1 MSNQHIGLDAEEVI
15 KGRPLQPI
23 SKVVVICGEDENG
36 TQIVREAGDDTGR
49 TLEVNIPILSGS
61 ASTAQAVADAILA
74 KASGYIYQ
82 PFESSNAVI
91 DPRAELGDAVFVG
104 DVYSVLASRSLTFD
118 VISPSDISAPAE
130 AVVDHEFPYGKSPN
144 RTVNRRLAQ
153 NEASIRINT
162 ENIALSVKD
171 ASGNGTTFT
180 VSANGAYFV
189 DAQGNTVA
197 INGGTI
203 QAGTITANQIQAGT
217 ITFSNLDAAT
227 QAAINAGLTEG
238 EVRTIITDE
247 LVSSPNIAGGK
258 FWDLAQNCFL
268 KMHPYVNGGST
279 LDGFDLL
286 FCSTAHG
293 DSDPL
298 FSIASVD
305 MQVGSQLSSSKYVN
319 FDFMGD
325 TFLSAMNVYGGS
337 PYLVF
342 DTSTFEIYGEF
353 VARNAVIFSS
363 DCYGSSLPSSG
374 SEGQIFFLVS

>member
-247 LVSSPNIAGGK
+247 LVSSPTIAGGV
-258 FWDLAQNCFL
+258 FMNLAQSCYL
-268 KMHPYVNGGST
+268 KMLHNASWDDQVRMILSTNDQGDTNPYFEVLGYTSAVGSSGSGVAFQTFGDRFMSVFKKTGDFPYVN
-279 LDGFDLL
+279 
-286 FCSTAHG
+286 
-293 DSDPL
+293 
-298 FSIASVD
+298 I
-305 MQVGSQLSSSKYVN
+305 
-319 FDFMGD
+319 
-325 TFLSAMNVYGGS
+325 
-337 PYLVF
+337 
-342 DTSTFEIYGEF
+342 TSGELNIYGSVF
-353 VARNAVIFSS
+353 LN

-374 SEGQIFFLVS
+374 SEGQIFFVVS

>member
-23 SKVVVICGEDENG
+23 SKVVVICGEDEDG

-61 ASTAQAVADAILA
+61 ASTAQAVADSILA

-91 DPRAELGDAVFVG
+91 NPRAELGDAVFVG

-203 QAGTITANQIQAGT
+203 QAHTITADQIQANS
-217 ITFSNLDAAT
+217 ITFASLDSET
-227 QAAINAGLTEG
+227 QMRINSGLTEG
-238 EVRTIITDE
+238 EVRTVITDE
-247 LVSSPNIAGGK
+247 LVSSPTIAGGE
-258 FWDLAQNCFL
+258 FCDLQQQAFL
-268 KMHPYVNGGST
+268 KMIPYSQT
-279 LDGFDLL
+279 DGYKLI
-286 FCSTAHG
+286 FCTPSHDET
-293 DSDPL
+293 DPL
-298 FSIASVD
+298 LTIVANDAGSGALGVYTDFR
-305 MQVGSQLSSSKYVN
+305 VG
-319 FDFMGD
+319 GD
-325 TFLSAMNVYGGS
+325 TFIRAYPDYNGYGARCRLTGDWTEVMGDIS
-337 PYLVF
+337 F
-342 DTSTFEIYGEF
+342 YGE
-353 VARNAVIFSS
+353 IKLDSES
-363 DCYGSSLPSSG
+363 YGSSLPSSG
-374 SEGQIFFLVS
+374 SEGQIFFVVS

>member
-23 SKVVVICGEDENG
+23 SKVVVICGEDEDG

-130 AVVDHEFPYGKSPN
+130 AVVDHEFPYSKSAN
-144 RTVNRRLAQ
+144 RTINRRLAQ

-189 DAQGNTVA
+189 DAHGNTVA

-203 QAGTITANQIQAGT
+203 QAGTITANQIQANS
-217 ITFSNLDAAT
+217 ITFASLDSET
-227 QAAINAGLTEG
+227 QLRINSGLTEG
-238 EVRTIITDE
+238 EVRTVITDE
-247 LVSSPNIAGGK
+247 LVSSPTIAGGE
-258 FWDLAQNCFL
+258 FCDLQQQAFL
-268 KMHPYVNGGST
+268 KMIPYSQT
-279 LDGFDLL
+279 DGYKLI
-286 FCSTAHG
+286 FCTPSHDET
-293 DSDPL
+293 DPL
-298 FSIASVD
+298 LTIVANDAGSGALGVYTDFR
-305 MQVGSQLSSSKYVN
+305 VG
-319 FDFMGD
+319 GD
-325 TFLSAMNVYGGS
+325 TFIRAYPDYNGNGARCRLTGDWTEVMGDIS
-337 PYLVF
+337 F
-342 DTSTFEIYGEF
+342 YGEIELDS
-353 VARNAVIFSS
+353 NS
-363 DCYGSSLPSSG
+363 YGSSLPSSG
-374 SEGQIFFLVS
+374 SEGQLFFLVT